1 MELSAAEYDQAFHYT
16 PMRNRDTGAI
26 YEYCQRQGTTP
37 SYALIPG
44 PVGRERLFTIQLHVS
59 GFRTIGL
66 ARTVKAARH
75 RASERMLKRLGFPAY
90 KFVKDF

>member
-1 MELSAAEYDQAFHYT
+1 MELSAAEYDQAFHHT
-16 PMRNRDTGAI
+16 PMRNYTGAI
-26 YEYCQRQGTTP
+26 YDYCQRQGTTP
-37 SYALIPG
+37 SYAPIPG
-44 PVGRERLFTIQLHVS
+44 PVGGERLFTIQLHVC